1 MYSRV
6 SLSRLLAYS
15 AAYRNALLISFFLSL
30 FAYQIQAIGPFV
42 APLCFSSLV
51 VDCGFGDD
59 RGKKL
64 AQNWVQF
71 FVLGNNSVISSRGSS
86 ERGL

>member
-6 SLSRLLAYS
+6 SLACLLAYS
-15 AAYRNALLISFFLSL
+15 AAYRNALLISSFLSF

-42 APLCFSSLV
+42 APSLFFVFSS

-59 RGKKL
+59 RGKIGTE
-64 AQNWVQF
+64 
-71 FVLGNNSVISSRGSS
+71 LGVVFRTW
-86 ERGL
+86 

>member
-6 SLSRLLAYS
+6 SLACLLAYS

-51 VDCGFGDD
+51 VDCGCRFGDD
-59 RGKKL
+59 RGKIGTE
-64 AQNWVQF
+64 
-71 FVLGNNSVISSRGSS
+71 LGPVFSTW
-86 ERGL
+86 